1 MRPVAETHPYRN
13 RVTGLIQD
21 IPDDAAAVFGDQYE
35 RLPDDY
41 QAVLDERDG
50 AVAEAK
56 AIAKTSPRKP
66 AAKQAKGRAAAATK
80 AAEKIE
86 TPTVA
91 PSEVETPNGD

>member
-1 MRPVAETHPYRN
+1 MRPVSDIHPYRN
-13 RVTGLIQD
+13 RVTGVIQE
-21 IPDDAAAVFGDQYE
+21 IPDDAASVFGDQFE
-35 RLPDDY
+35 RLSDDY
-41 QAVLDERDG
+41 QAVLDERDT

-56 AIAKTSPRKP
+56 ATAETSPRKP

-91 PSEVETPNGD
+91 PTEVETPHVD